1 MRDGKLQRLK
11 KEVNRMDNSDPKFL
25 PALLNEKITIRPIG
39 CGQPM
44 TGVLKGH
51 HPYELLVEVN
61 GSLHI
66 VYKHA
71 IHSIQIMDTA
81 AYNAKRSEK

>member
-1 MRDGKLQRLK
+1 
-11 KEVNRMDNSDPKFL
+11 MDNNSGPKFI
-25 PALLNEKITIRPIG
+25 PSLLGEKITIRPIG
-39 CGQPM
+39 GGQPM
-44 TGVLKGH
+44 TGILKGH
-51 HPYELLVEVN
+51 NSYELLIEVN